1 MESTVETLGPTRVK
15 LAVEVPYAELEPVLK
30 KAYRD
35 VAQQVDI
42 PGFRR
47 GKAPAAVIDQRLGK
61 GVVLNEAVQ
70 EAIPQ
75 QLVAAIREH
84 EVKTLG
90 RPQVENVEVADGE
103 PLRFT
108 AEVDVRPEIELP
120 DLGEI
125 AVTVDEATVDES
137 DVDEQVDSLRQ
148 RFATL
153 KGVERPVATG
163 DYVQIDLS
171 ATVDGE
177 EIEGGSASNLSYEV
191 GSGTLV
197 DGLDDALVGLSV
209 DESRTFPTSLVAGEH
224 AGKEAQVE
232 VTVRA
237 VKEKELPALDDS
249 FAQMASEFDTLE
261 ELREDARA
269 RLRRSKRSEQ
279 LSGARDQVLEQLV
292 ERTGVPAP
300 EGVVRDEVENRK
312 QHLTQELDQIG
323 STLEQ
328 YLEFEG
334 KTPEEFERELT
345 EATETGLRHQLLLD
359 TLADAEQVQPSDEE
373 FGQEV
378 VRRAQQA
385 GTPPQQFYDQLV
397 REGQAASVFADVRRD
412 KALRLLLERVT
423 ITDTAGNPVTLEEPA
438 AEQQGAAGGAG
449 EPGAADG
456 DVVEGDVV
464 DAADAQVAGEDAAG
478 DEGYEEAASGT
489 AARTAND

>member
-15 LAVEVPYAELEPVLK
+15 LAVEVPFAELEPALK

-47 GKAPAAVIDQRLGK
+47 GKVPAAVIDQRLGK

-84 EVKTLG
+84 EVQTLG
-90 RPQVENVEVADGE
+90 RPQVENVEVAEGE

-120 DLGEI
+120 DLSEI
-125 AVTVDEATVDES
+125 AVTVDEATVDET
-137 DVDEQVDSLRQ
+137 DVEEQVDSLRQ

-163 DYVQIDLS
+163 DYVQIDLE

-177 EIEGGSASNLSYEV
+177 AVEGGSANNLSYEV
-191 GSGTLV
+191 GSGSLV
-197 DGLDDALVGLSV
+197 DGLDDALVGLSAE
-209 DESRTFPTSLVAGEH
+209 ESRTFTTQLVAGDH
-224 AGKEAQVE
+224 AGKEAEVE

-237 VKEKELPALDDS
+237 VKEKELPALDDD
-249 FAQMASEFDTLE
+249 FAQLASEFDTLE
-261 ELREDARA
+261 ELREDSRA

-279 LSGARDQVLEQLV
+279 LAAARDQVMEKLV

-300 EGVVRDEVENRK
+300 EGVVREEVEHRK
-312 QHLTQELDQIG
+312 QHLSQELEQIG

-334 KTPEEFERELT
+334 KSVEEFDRELT
-345 EATETGLRHQLLLD
+345 ESTETGLRQQLVLD
-359 TLADAEQVQPSDEE
+359 TFADAEQVQPNDEE

-378 VRRAQQA
+378 VRQAQQA

-397 REGQAASVFADVRRD
+397 RDGQAASVFAQVRRD

-423 ITDTAGNPVTLEEPA
+423 ITDAAGNPVTLEEPSESGEA
-438 AEQQGAAGGAG
+438 A
-449 EPGAADG
+449 EPGAQEPEEPG
-456 DVVEGDVV
+456 
-464 DAADAQVAGEDAAG
+464 AQESDTPAEQAG
-478 DEGYEEAASGT
+478 DAGSRPAG
-489 AARTAND
+489 D